1 MHELAVC
8 QSILAQA
15 QATAAANKAGR
26 VQRIT
31 LRIGRLAGVEP
42 DLLRAAFP
50 LVAHGTCCEA
60 AILRIET
67 VAVDV
72 ECRLCGTTRDVA
84 PNRLLCGS
92 CGTWRVTLRGGDEMR
107 LESLELASLPAEEF
121 SDV

>member
-15 QATAAANKAGR
+15 AAIAAANNADR
-26 VQRIT
+26 VQLIT
-31 LRIGRLAGVEP
+31 LRIGRLAGIEP
-42 DLLRAAFP
+42 ELLRAAFP

-60 AILRIET
+60 ATLRIET

-92 CGTWRVTLRGGDEMR
+92 CGTWRVTLRGGNEMR

>member
-1 MHELAVC
+1 MHELALC

-15 QATAAANKAGR
+15 AAIAAANKADR

-60 AILRIET
+60 TTLRIET

-72 ECRLCGTTRDVA
+72 ECELCGTTRDVA
-84 PNRLLCGS
+84 INRLLCGS

-107 LESLELASLPAEEF
+107 LESLELALVSAKEF

>member
-15 QATAAANKAGR
+15 AAIAAANNADR
-26 VQRIT
+26 VERIT
-31 LRIGRLAGVEP
+31 LHIGRLAGIEP
-42 DLLRAAFP
+42 GLLRTAFP
-50 LVAHGTCCEA
+50 LVAYGTCCEA
-60 AILRIET
+60 AILCIET
-67 VAVDV
+67 AAIDV

-92 CGTWRVTLRGGDEMR
+92 CGTWRVTVRGGDEMR
-107 LESLELASLPAEEF
+107 LESLELAPVPAKEF

>member
-1 MHELAVC
+1 
-8 QSILAQA
+8 
-15 QATAAANKAGR
+15 
-26 VQRIT
+26 

-60 AILRIET
+60 ATLRIET

>member
-15 QATAAANKAGR
+15 QAIAAANKAGR

-60 AILRIET
+60 ATLRIES

-72 ECRLCGTTRDVA
+72 ECALCGTTKDVA
-84 PNRLLCGS
+84 INRLLCGS

-107 LESLELASLPAEEF
+107 LESLEFALVSAKEF

>member
-15 QATAAANKAGR
+15 AAIAAANKADR
-26 VQRIT
+26 VQLIT
-31 LRIGRLAGVEP
+31 LRIGRLAGIEP

-60 AILRIET
+60 ATLRIET

-92 CGTWRVTLRGGDEMR
+92 CGTWRVTLRGGNEMR